1 MLRLVILKQDEV
13 PPVEGGLRHLP
24 HRKERAGQGADI
36 LLPQLIALPL
46 GIWLLGRLL
55 GVPTSLQLNLLE
67 LQLPLLAMPLLAIAA
82 S

>member
-24 HRKERAGQGADI
+24 HRKDEGAGWQTYP
-36 LLPQLIALPL
+36 LPQSIALPL

-55 GVPTSLQLNLLE
+55 GVPTSLLLNLLE
-67 LQLPLLAMPLLAIAA
+67 LQLPLLAIA